1 MSKLIDPHNRSRSN
15 ESYARR
21 DEVSNKYTISY
32 EHQRDLQTYHHD
44 SRLDTSG
51 GPISDRIRSP
61 AMTHK
66 TKNQQNDSV
75 NHLMN
80 HEEMAKQELLRQ
92 EYEAINDMA
101 HFKNSQS
108 QRGNYFSKGRVMS
121 GTTNIEQ
128 SNVLSGD
135 LDNYMNKISNRH
147 HKSNQSQFGGTPS
160 NEFQQNHRMNKA
172 MAQNGVQIFTGQ
184 RRSMQTN
191 VYRTSRPP
199 SNLRQNAAST
209 TNNRRVPVLKQNL
222 VSGSDLRSYE
232 PGNTFGVKSQS
243 IGFKTSQMRPKSK
256 QIETRTRNMMGGAGI
271 VAETQKPMSLNNFA
285 IPINTI
291 N

>member
-1 MSKLIDPHNRSRSN
+1 MTEPVQDPGRVNELCKQRDEKLADRKSRAFRNPVSVEKVAQMSKLVDPHNRSRSN

-121 GTTNIEQ
+121 GTTNIE
-128 SNVLSGD
+128 
-135 LDNYMNKISNRH
+135 
-147 HKSNQSQFGGTPS
+147 
-160 NEFQQNHRMNKA
+160 
-172 MAQNGVQIFTGQ
+172 
-184 RRSMQTN
+184 
-191 VYRTSRPP
+191 
-199 SNLRQNAAST
+199 
-209 TNNRRVPVLKQNL
+209 
-222 VSGSDLRSYE
+222 
-232 PGNTFGVKSQS
+232 
-243 IGFKTSQMRPKSK
+243 
-256 QIETRTRNMMGGAGI
+256 
-271 VAETQKPMSLNNFA
+271 
-285 IPINTI
+285 
-291 N
+291 